1 MLHDRKWNAW
11 NLVNFFYSD
20 FQVLLDED
28 GNPVAQSNRN
38 SSNQHERWVWWLLIH
53 ELFSRFLRF
62 LANYRV
68 AILLKPPYAFT
79 SNVRNLRGLHMLHQQ
94 NLEILG
100 YRVLEIPYHEWNSL
114 LLHSLEAKCN
124 YLSDR
129 LFPTKNT
136 WYRHLLKKIG
146 IVFLRLADASV
157 NLRTHSRVVCH
168 SAVFHVLDLKVYCS
182 KRDRYLKIE
191 LVFCWCVKGWLVECR
206 WNVQ

>member
-28 GNPVAQSNRN
+28 GNPVAQNNRN
-38 SSNQHERWVWWLLIH
+38 SSNQHERWVWWLLIL

-79 SNVRNLRGLHMLHQQ
+79 PNVRNLRGLHILHQQ

-146 IVFLRLADASV
+146 IGFLRLADASV

-168 SAVFHVLDLKVYCS
+168 SAVFHVLDLKVSFTVPKETVIWKLNSYFVDVS
-182 KRDRYLKIE
+182 KVD
-191 LVFCWCVKGWLVECR
+191 
-206 WNVQ
+206 